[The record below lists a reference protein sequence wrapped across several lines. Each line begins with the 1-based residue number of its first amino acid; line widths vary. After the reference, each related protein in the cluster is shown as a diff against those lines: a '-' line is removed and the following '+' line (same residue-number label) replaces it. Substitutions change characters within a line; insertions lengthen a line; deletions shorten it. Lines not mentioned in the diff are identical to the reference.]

1 MSGKKCLRVAQI
13 VSQRLHCISREIIL
27 VKQNMVVCWATRS
40 LSRGKMNK
48 PQILSREPET
58 SLHKCHMIEHP
69 FT

>member
-13 VSQRLHCISREIIL
+13 VSQRLQCISREIIL

-40 LSRGKMNK
+40 LSQDDRTNTK
-48 PQILSREPET
+48 QSFHYT
-58 SLHKCHMIEHP
+58 SDMIEHP